1 MKNIYANAAKLQC
14 RMLAWM
20 REPEWKWHIVHTDWM
35 RDQMPLS
42 PPQSNLALKLSS
54 KRRST
59 PFGYDLMD
67 INPNG
72 PND

>member
-1 MKNIYANAAKLQC
+1 MKTIYANAAKFQC
-14 RMLAWM
+14 KKLAWM

-54 KRRST
+54 KYEST
-59 PFGYDLMD
+59 PIGFDVRM
-67 INPNG
+67 NEHNG
-72 PND
+72 PNT